1 MKFRDLE
8 KVRVMVKEA
17 TDLDISYAYDD
28 LVFPDNTAFI
38 IQFSDD
44 DDALF
49 YAHWRKDC
57 IPQLAAEIQKK
68 LEETFEKHGCQLVY
82 KGKFMLGQKGEEIE
96 IRFKASA

>member
-44 DDALF
+44 DDNLF

-57 IPQLAAEIQKK
+57 IPQMVADIQKK
-68 LEETFEKHGCQLVY
+68 LEETFTNHGCKLIY